1 METLV
6 EIVHGLKS
14 FYDEINMNSVSKNVK
29 IELELDINEVEIIN
43 TDENRFEGFFFW
55 IISNL

>member
-43 TDENRFEGFFFW
+43 TDENRFEGFFF
-55 IISNL
+55 